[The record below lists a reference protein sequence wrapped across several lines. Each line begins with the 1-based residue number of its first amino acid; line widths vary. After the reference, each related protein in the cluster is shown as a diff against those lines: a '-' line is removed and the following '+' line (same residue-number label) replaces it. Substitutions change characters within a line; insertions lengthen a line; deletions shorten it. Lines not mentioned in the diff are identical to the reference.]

1 MIHCN
6 NTMAA
11 RRRERKKNKMKE
23 SSTNVVQERCAK
35 WVKVF
40 TSLMGI
46 DHIYKQESNIRLAL
60 WLWQAS
66 TCAVAKAAKR
76 KKAQAIGL
84 AFVMNPIC
92 YTNNHWNIFTI
103 ARASAPLVA
112 QSKWFWIEGSRSM
125 LAPNMYY
132 IISSIATRIS
142 IDVLITIKTKKNE
155 AKRETICSLY
165 LEGTSPTEKYIYIMY
180 VCNVAQ

>member
-6 NTMAA
+6 KTMAA
-11 RRRERKKNKMKE
+11 RRRERKKNKIKE

-92 YTNNHWNIFTI
+92 YTNNHWNIFTH
-103 ARASAPLVA
+103 
-112 QSKWFWIEGSRSM
+112 RSCF
-125 LAPNMYY
+125 
-132 IISSIATRIS
+132 SSIDSS
-142 IDVLITIKTKKNE
+142 IKMVLDWRESIYVGAEHVLYNIVNRNPHIHRCINNNKNE
-155 AKRETICSLY
+155 KKWGEKRNNMFSLFGRNVTDW
-165 LEGTSPTEKYIYIMY
+165 EIYIYY
-180 VCNVAQ
+180 VCM